1 MKLYGGIDL
10 HSNNSVIH
18 IIDDQGDSQLKK
30 KVTNDLAAIVTLL
43 KPFQDKLTGLV
54 VESTYNWY
62 WLVDGLMEAGFKVH
76 LANTAAIQQYSG
88 LKHGDD
94 DRDANWLANML
105 RLSILPT
112 GYIYPKEQR
121 MQRDLLRKRMQLV
134 QQKTANMLSIQG
146 LYDRHLNRRIN
157 SNKLKQLTLAQ
168 IDNDFDDPNVRLA
181 IGGNLIVQNCLAQQ
195 IKAIEASLKLQLKL
209 TPEFIQLT
217 SIDGIGLTL
226 ALTIM
231 LETGDIKRFDQVGHY
246 ASYCRCVS
254 GARYSNGKKKS
265 STNTKN
271 GNKYLA
277 WAFIEAANFAIR
289 YNDTIKRYYQKKLAK
304 TKVVIA
310 RKTVA
315 HKLARAC
322 FYVLRDQ
329 VEFDVNKAFG
339 CSKC

>member
-18 IIDDQGDSQLKK
+18 LIDEQGDAVLKK
-30 KVTNDLAAIVTLL
+30 RITNDLTAILILL
-43 KPFQDKLTGLV
+43 KPFIDILDGIV

-94 DRDANWLANML
+94 DSDANWLANML
-105 RLSILPT
+105 RLAILPE
-112 GYIYPKEQR
+112 GYIYPKEER
-121 MQRDLLRKRMQLV
+121 MQRDLLRKRLQLV
-134 QQKTANMLSIQG
+134 QQNTLNLLSIQG
-146 LYDRHLNRRIN
+146 QYVRHLNNRLS
-157 SNKLKQLTLAQ
+157 SNKLKQLTPEQLAV
-168 IDNDFDDPNVRLA
+168 DFTDSNVCMA
-181 IGGNLIVQNCLAQQ
+181 VSGNLVVMQCLTQQ
-195 IKAIEASLKLQLKL
+195 IKLIETSLKQQLKL
-209 TPEFIQLT
+209 KAAFVKLT
-217 SIDGIGLTL
+217 SIDGIGLIL

-231 LETGDIKRFDQVGHY
+231 LETGDISRFKKVGQY
-246 ASYCRCVS
+246 ASYCRCVN

-265 STNTKN
+265 KTNTKN

-289 YNDTIKRYYQKKLAK
+289 YNDTVKRYYQRKLAK
-304 TKVVIA
+304 TKAVIA
-310 RKTVA
+310 KKTVA

-339 CSKC
+339 YST

>member
-18 IIDDQGDSQLKK
+18 IIDELGDSQLRK
-30 KVTNDLAAIVTLL
+30 KVTNDLDMIVALL

-62 WLVDGLMEAGFKVH
+62 WLVDGLMESGFKVH

-94 DRDANWLANML
+94 DSDANWLANML

-112 GYIYPKEQR
+112 GYIYPKVAR

-134 QQKTANMLSIQG
+134 QQKTQNMLSIQG
-146 LYDRHLNRRIN
+146 LYDRHLNRRLN
-157 SNKLKQLTLAQ
+157 SNKLKQLTLTQ
-168 IDNDFDDPNVRLA
+168 IDNDFNDPNVRLA
-181 IGGNLIVQNCLAQQ
+181 VGGNLTVQHCLAQQ
-195 IKAIEASLKLQLKL
+195 IKSIEASLRKQLKL

-217 SIDGIGLTL
+217 SIDGIGFTL

-231 LETGDIKRFDQVGHY
+231 LETGDIRRFNQVGNY

-254 GARYSNGKKKS
+254 GARYSNGKKKG

-289 YNDTIKRYYQKKLAK
+289 YNDTVKRYYQKKLAK

-339 CSKC
+339 CSK

>member
-10 HSNNSVIH
+10 HSNNSVINL
-18 IIDDQGDSQLKK
+18 IDENSQVILRKRIGNSLEAI
-30 KVTNDLAAIVTLL
+30 VSLLEPYRDDLA
-43 KPFQDKLTGLV
+43 GLV

-62 WLVDGLMEAGFKVH
+62 WLVDGLMDAGFEVR

-94 DRDANWLANML
+94 DSDANWLANML
-105 RLSILPT
+105 RLDILPE
-112 GYIYPKEQR
+112 GYIYPKGER
-121 MQRDLLRKRMQLV
+121 MLRDLLRKRLQLV
-134 QQKTANMLSIQG
+134 QQKTQNLLSIQG
-146 LYDRHLNRRIN
+146 LYDRHLNRRLN
-157 SNKLKQLTLAQ
+157 SNKIKRLSMEQLSE
-168 IDNDFDDPNVRLA
+168 DFPDANICMAVNGNLA
-181 IGGNLIVQNCLAQQ
+181 ILQCLTVQ
-195 IKAIEASLKLQLKL
+195 IKTIEASLKQQLKL
-209 TPEFIQLT
+209 RDEFINLT
-217 SIDGIGLTL
+217 SIEGIGLIL

-231 LETGDIKRFDQVGHY
+231 LETGSISRFEKVGNY
-246 ASYCRCVS
+246 ASYCRCVN

-265 STNTKN
+265 NTNTKN

-289 YNDTIKRYYQKKLAK
+289 FNDTVKRYYQRKLAK
-304 TKVVIA
+304 TNVVVA
-310 RKTVA
+310 KKAVA

-339 CSKC
+339 Y

>member
-18 IIDDQGDSQLKK
+18 LVDENSCNVLKK
-30 KVTNDLAAIVTLL
+30 RMTNNLPMILALLEPYIDAIE
-43 KPFQDKLTGLV
+43 GLV

-62 WLVDGLMEAGFKVH
+62 WLVDGLMEAGYKVH

-94 DRDANWLANML
+94 DSDANWLANML
-105 RLSILPT
+105 RLNILPE
-112 GYIYPKEQR
+112 GYIYPKEER
-121 MQRDLLRKRMQLV
+121 MVRDLLRKRLQLV
-134 QQKTANMLSIQG
+134 QQKTLNLLSIQG
-146 LYDRHLNRRIN
+146 LYVRHLNIRLN
-157 SNKLKQLTLAQ
+157 ANKIKQLTPQKISENFSDLNVQLAV
-168 IDNDFDDPNVRLA
+168 N
-181 IGGNLIVQNCLAQQ
+181 GNLAVQQCLAQQ
-195 IKAIEASLKLQLKL
+195 INIIEKALKKQLQLKE
-209 TPEFIQLT
+209 EFIHLT

-231 LETGDIKRFDQVGHY
+231 LETGNIARFEKVGHY
-246 ASYCRCVS
+246 ASYCRCVN
-254 GARYSNGKKKS
+254 GARYSNGKKKG

-277 WAFIEAANFAIR
+277 WAFVEAANFAIR
-289 YNDTIKRYYQKKLAK
+289 YNETVKRYYQRKLAK
-304 TKVVIA
+304 THMMVAKKA
-310 RKTVA
+310 VA

-322 FYVLRDQ
+322 FYVLRVQ

-339 CSKC
+339 